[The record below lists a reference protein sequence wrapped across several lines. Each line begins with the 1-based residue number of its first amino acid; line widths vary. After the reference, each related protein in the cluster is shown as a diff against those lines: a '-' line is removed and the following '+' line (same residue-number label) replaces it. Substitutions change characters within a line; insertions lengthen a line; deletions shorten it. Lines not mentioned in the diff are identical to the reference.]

1 MTSDIEH
8 RKRAHIDTVLSE
20 DVGAKGITTGFEHM
34 YFEHVALPEIDL
46 DAVNMQSFVF
56 GKTLAAPL
64 LISSMTGGT
73 DIAQNINR
81 HLAEAAQEMEIAMG
95 VGSQRAAI
103 VDPMFADTFR
113 VRSVAPDILLFANLG
128 AIQFNYGFTPDDARK
143 AVDMIGADALFL
155 HLNPLQEAVQAEG
168 DRSWAGVLEKI
179 GELAGA
185 SDVPVVVK
193 EVGNGISGA
202 LARRLADIGVAGIDV
217 AGAGGTSWSEVE
229 AHRQLDEKM
238 RRVAHSF
245 AGWGIPTARALTD
258 VRAASPNTPVIAS
271 GGVRT
276 GIDAQRL
283 SGSGQISWAWRAG
296 AWSAMETAKAVENQ
310 LSAVVEELKIAMF
323 VREAVISQ
331 RFGRRSC
338 VTLLTGNCM
347 TRRFGKALPPQPV
360 REEGIKA
367 VRHSGRSDDSSGAN
381 GVAEWKS

>member
-20 DVGAKGITTGFEHM
+20 DVGAKGITTGFEHV

-46 DAVNMQSFVF
+46 DAINMRSPVF

-81 HLAEAAQEMEIAMG
+81 HLAEAAQEMAIAMG

-168 DRSWAGVLEKI
+168 DRNWAGVLEKI

-185 SDVPVVVK
+185 SDVPVIVK
-193 EVGNGISGA
+193 EVGNGISAA

-258 VRAASPNTPVIAS
+258 VRAALPNTPVIAS

-276 GIDAQRL
+276 GIDAAKAIRL
-283 SGSGQISWAWRAG
+283 G
-296 AWSAMETAKAVENQ
+296 ADLVGMGAPALGSAMETAKAVENQ

-323 VREAVISQ
+323 CTGSRDIPALRQAVL
-331 RFGRRSC
+331 RNVADGE
-338 VTLLTGNCM
+338 
-347 TRRFGKALPPQPV
+347 PV
-360 REEGIKA
+360 
-367 VRHSGRSDDSSGAN
+367 
-381 GVAEWKS
+381 

>member
-8 RKRAHIDTVLSE
+8 RKRAHIDAVLSE
-20 DVGAKGITTGFEHM
+20 DVGAKGITTGFEHV
-34 YFEHVALPEIDL
+34 YFDHVALPEIDL
-46 DAVNMQSFVF
+46 DAINMRSPVF

-103 VDPMFADTFR
+103 VDPLFADTFR

-168 DRSWAGVLEKI
+168 DRNWAGVLEKI

-185 SDVPVVVK
+185 SDVPVIVK

-202 LARRLADIGVAGIDV
+202 LARRLADVGVAGIDV

-258 VRAASPNTPVIAS
+258 VRAALPNTPVIAS

-276 GIDAQRL
+276 GIDAAKAIRL
-283 SGSGQISWAWRAG
+283 G
-296 AWSAMETAKAVENQ
+296 ADLVGIGAPALGLAMETSKAVENQ

-323 VREAVISQ
+323 CTGSRDIPALRQAV
-331 RFGRRSC
+331 
-338 VTLLTGNCM
+338 LLNVADGE
-347 TRRFGKALPPQPV
+347 PV
-360 REEGIKA
+360 
-367 VRHSGRSDDSSGAN
+367 
-381 GVAEWKS
+381 